1 MDCGDTAKTIN
12 FPLLKRKRP
21 LVEGLK
27 STVLFFRN
35 KAGTAAVEFAI
46 LAPIFLLLLMGVIA
60 FGIYLGAANAVQQ
73 LAADATRTAL
83 AGIDATERQTLATTY
98 IQKNAAKYMLI
109 NPAQIQT
116 AIDNAA
122 SDPSQFTVTISYN
135 AANLPIWNLL
145 TGLPL
150 PGKTITRASTIRLG
164 GT

>member
-1 MDCGDTAKTIN
+1 MDCWITIKTISCP
-12 FPLLKRKRP
+12 FLKRKER
-21 LVEGLK
+21 LREIVR
-27 STVLFFRN
+27 SAVLFSRN
-35 KAGTAAVEFAI
+35 KVGTAAVEFAI
-46 LAPIFLLLLMGVIA
+46 LAPVFLLLLMGVIA

-83 AGIDATERQTLATTY
+83 AGIDATERQTLATAY

-135 AANLPIWNLL
+135 AANLPIWNLF
-145 TGLPL
+145 TELPL
-150 PGKTITRASTIRLG
+150 PGKTIVRASTIRLG

>member
-1 MDCGDTAKTIN
+1 MDCGGTVRTII
-12 FPLLKRKRP
+12 FPLLKRKIRLP
-21 LVEGLK
+21 DILK
-27 STVLFFRN
+27 TTVLFSRN

-46 LAPIFLLLLMGVIA
+46 LAPVFLLLLMGVIA

-83 AGIDATERQTLATTY
+83 AGIDATERQTLAATY
-98 IQKNAAKYMLI
+98 IQKNAAKYSLI

-116 AIDNAA
+116 TIDNAA

-135 AANLPIWNLL
+135 AANLPIWNLM

>member
-1 MDCGDTAKTIN
+1 MDCGDTLKSIN
-12 FPLLKRKRP
+12 SPLLKRRIR
-21 LVEGLK
+21 LSESLK
-27 STVLFFRN
+27 STVVFSSN
-35 KAGTAAVEFAI
+35 KSGTAAVEFAI
-46 LAPIFLLLLMGVIA
+46 LAPVFLLLLMGVIA

-98 IQKNAAKYMLI
+98 IQKNAAKYTLI
-109 NPAQIQT
+109 NATQVKAT
-116 AIDNAA
+116 IDNAS

>member
-1 MDCGDTAKTIN
+1 MDCGNTVKTIN
-12 FPLLKRKRP
+12 SPSLKRKAWFQESLR
-21 LVEGLK
+21 
-27 STVLFFRN
+27 SAVLFPRN
-35 KAGTAAVEFAI
+35 KVGTAAVEFAI
-46 LAPIFLLLLMGVIA
+46 LAPVFLLLLMGVIA

-83 AGIDATERQTLATTY
+83 AGIDAAERQTLATTY
-98 IQKNAAKYMLI
+98 IQKNAAKYTLI
-109 NPAQIQT
+109 NPAQIET
-116 AIDNAA
+116 SIDNAA

-135 AANLPIWNLL
+135 AANLPIWNLF